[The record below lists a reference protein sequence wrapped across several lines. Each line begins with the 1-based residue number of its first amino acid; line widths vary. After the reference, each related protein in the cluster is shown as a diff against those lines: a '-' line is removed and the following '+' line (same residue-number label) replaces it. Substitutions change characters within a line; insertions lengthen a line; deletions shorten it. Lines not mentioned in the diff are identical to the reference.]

1 MSDVI
6 PEGWGVLPLKD
17 ICNAKYGIV
26 DGPFGSNLK
35 TEHYRESG
43 IPVFQSGF
51 VTSNR
56 FVKKKYVFVDENKY
70 QEQIRS
76 SAAPRDILM
85 AKIGMNAGACAII
98 PDNHEVGI
106 LAGNSLKMTVN
117 QNIASNNYIANHLH
131 FMQET
136 GGIRRLLTE
145 TAQPAISITTLKKHI
160 VLLPPL
166 PEQQKIA
173 AILSSVDEVIE
184 KTQAQINKLK
194 DLKTG
199 MMQELLSPREG
210 QAAQINNP
218 QGESKNSLHH
228 TEFKDSPLGRIPVG
242 WEVAELV
249 EYLSY
254 ISYGFTNPMPNSDEG
269 PLMITAKDVNHL
281 KVQYESARKT
291 TQQAYDELL
300 TMKSRPKRNDILLT
314 KDGTLGRVALVDRD
328 NICINQSVAVLRP
341 NENILPKFLLY
352 LLAAPSYQR
361 EMLDKA
367 GGSAIKHIY
376 ITVVDKMKIAVPN
389 IKEQQKIIKVIDA
402 IFEKLSLSET
412 KLSDYLNIKKAL
424 MQDLLTGKVRV
435 KVDAI

>member
-199 MMQELLSPREG
+199 MMQELLS
-210 QAAQINNP
+210 
-218 QGESKNSLHH
+218 
-228 TEFKDSPLGRIPVG
+228 
-242 WEVAELV
+242 
-249 EYLSY
+249 
-254 ISYGFTNPMPNSDEG
+254 
-269 PLMITAKDVNHL
+269 
-281 KVQYESARKT
+281 
-291 TQQAYDELL
+291 
-300 TMKSRPKRNDILLT
+300 
-314 KDGTLGRVALVDRD
+314 
-328 NICINQSVAVLRP
+328 
-341 NENILPKFLLY
+341 LP
-352 LLAAPSYQR
+352 A
-361 EMLDKA
+361 
-367 GGSAIKHIY
+367 
-376 ITVVDKMKIAVPN
+376 
-389 IKEQQKIIKVIDA
+389 
-402 IFEKLSLSET
+402 
-412 KLSDYLNIKKAL
+412 
-424 MQDLLTGKVRV
+424 KVRRP
-435 KVDAI
+435 I